1 MYAVKQRTTAINTA
15 LMHYIKSLAQ
25 TTRSLVVW
33 VEIRVVLTRCQL
45 LSFAPF
51 WSYLEVKY
59 SILMCAEGK
68 RKYKGGKGTRGDFF
82 DSTEKQQPETGFEK
96 SRQLLAQQ

>member
-1 MYAVKQRTTAINTA
+1 
-15 LMHYIKSLAQ
+15 MHYIKSLAQ
-25 TTRSLVVW
+25 TTRSLVVR
-33 VEIRVVLTRCQL
+33 VEIRVVLRRCQL

-68 RKYKGGKGTRGDFF
+68 RQIQRGRK
-82 DSTEKQQPETGFEK
+82 EQEETSLTVLK
-96 SRQLLAQQ
+96 NSSLRQVLRKAGSF